1 MARPVWVLGAWRG
14 VRALAR
20 GHTAA
25 RTYTIVPR
33 PQKKVAQRCLVT
45 TPSMQ
50 HGKYEWEDPKS
61 EEEIVNIT
69 FVDRNGKKIP
79 VRGKVGD
86 NLLYLAHRFNVDLE
100 GACEA
105 SLACSTCHVYVDDAH
120 VDCLPEPVEEE
131 EDMLDLAVFLKDTSR
146 LGKAVFVPQSLVP
159 CVGIYIPDLDPA
171 KMRGHALSHCSHD
184 IKRGFPVH
192 SLLPFQ
198 LLSKLYNSFLHVF

>member
-20 GHTAA
+20 GHAAA

-69 FVDRNGKKIP
+69 FVDRSGKKIP

-105 SLACSTCHVYVDDAH
+105 SLACSTCHVYVDDAYA
-120 VDCLPEPVEEE
+120 DCLPEPVEEE

-146 LGKAVFVPQSLVP
+146 LGCQIILTKELDGMTLTLPQATRNFYVDGHVPKP
-159 CVGIYIPDLDPA
+159 
-171 KMRGHALSHCSHD
+171 H
-184 IKRGFPVH
+184 
-192 SLLPFQ
+192 
-198 LLSKLYNSFLHVF
+198 